1 VDPVG
6 GEYRPNL
13 RGLGALTAYWVGL
26 AVLWGAMLT
35 VVEPQLVQELVPP
48 EIKTTALAL
57 LFGVQ
62 ALVAI
67 LVQPVAGAAS
77 DRFVTPWG
85 RRRPLLVAGVA
96 AQVVFLIALTFAG
109 SFLWVLI
116 ILVFVEIASN
126 AAQGSYQ
133 GLLPDTVP
141 VEGRGLAS
149 GLLGGGLL
157 AGQIVGVAVAGAA
170 LVVGDTDLAIA
181 FAAAALALGT
191 VVTVLGVQERAGRS
205 EASNHRV
212 VVDWA
217 RHLVSPRSWIGPA
230 RATVLEVW
238 GRDVLEQRD
247 YLWLLASRLLML
259 MAAGSLQPFVL
270 YYLQDSMGLGA
281 DAAAAVTPIAGAVA
295 LVALASAIPGGM
307 LTNRLGRVRTVFFA
321 GIAGGIGAFLFAV
334 APSYA
339 FLFVVA
345 IPFGAALGVFLS
357 ADWALLVD
365 VAPQDEVGRYLGL
378 SNTVT
383 ASASVLA
390 VVIAGPVADV
400 LNGVS
405 FGLGYRVA
413 FAIAALEFLA
423 GAWCVLHVHEPK
435 RLAHVTSTAPL
446 GRSGS

>member
-1 VDPVG
+1 MGPVG

-62 ALVAI
+62 AFVAI

-96 AQVVFLIALTFAG
+96 VQVVFLIALTFAG

-133 GLLPDTVP
+133 GLLPDNVP

-334 APSYA
+334 APTYA

-390 VVIAGPVADV
+390 VVIVGPVADV

-413 FAIAALEFLA
+413 FAIAALEFLV
-423 GAWCVLHVHEPK
+423 GAWCVLHVHEPR
-435 RLAHVTSTAPL
+435 RLAHVR
-446 GRSGS
+446 GRS

>member
-1 VDPVG
+1 VG

-26 AVLWGAMLT
+26 AVLWGALLT

-48 EIKTTALAL
+48 EVKTTALAL

-96 AQVVFLIALTFAG
+96 VQVVFLVALTFAG

-141 VEGRGLAS
+141 IEGRGLAS

-205 EASNHRV
+205 ESSNHRV

-217 RHLVSPRSWIGPA
+217 RHLVSARSWIGPA

-270 YYLQDSMGLGA
+270 YYLQDSMGLGTN
-281 DAAAAVTPIAGAVA
+281 AAAAVTPIAGAVA

-413 FAIAALEFLA
+413 FAIAALEFLV
-423 GAWCVLHVHEPK
+423 GAWCVLHVHEPR

-446 GRSGS
+446 GGSGS

>member
-1 VDPVG
+1 MG

-26 AVLWGAMLT
+26 AVLWGALLT

-48 EIKTTALAL
+48 EVKTTALAL
-57 LFGVQ
+57 LFGAQ
-62 ALVAI
+62 AIVAI
-67 LVQPVAGAAS
+67 VVQPIAGAAS
-77 DRFVTPWG
+77 DRLVTPWG

-96 AQVVFLIALTFAG
+96 AQVVLLIALTFAG
-109 SFLWVLI
+109 SFLGVLLVLI
-116 ILVFVEIASN
+116 LVEIASN
-126 AAQGSYQ
+126 TAQGSYQ
-133 GLLPDTVP
+133 GLLPDCVP

-181 FAAAALALGT
+181 FAAAAVALGT
-191 VVTVLGVQERAGRS
+191 LVTVLGVPEKLGRS
-205 EASNHRV
+205 ETAHHHV

-217 RHLVSPRSWIGPA
+217 RHLLSPRSWFGPL

-247 YLWLLASRLLML
+247 YLWLLASRLLIL

-270 YYLQDSMGLGA
+270 YYLQDSLGLGT

-295 LVALASAIPGGM
+295 LVALASAIPGGAA
-307 LTNRLGRVRTVFFA
+307 TARWGRVRTVFIA
-321 GIAGGIGAFLFAV
+321 GVTGGIGAFLFAV
-334 APSYA
+334 APTYA
-339 FLFVVA
+339 FLFLVA
-345 IPFGAALGVFLS
+345 IPFGVALGVFLS
-357 ADWALLVD
+357 ADWALLVE

-390 VVIAGPVADV
+390 VVIAGPIADAV
-400 LNGVS
+400 NGVR
-405 FGLGYRVA
+405 FGLGYRVV
-413 FAIAALEFLA
+413 FVIAALEFLV
-423 GAWCVLHVHEPK
+423 GAWCVLHVHEPH
-435 RLAHVTSTAPL
+435 RATQTGPSVPL

>member
-1 VDPVG
+1 MG

-26 AVLWGAMLT
+26 AVLWGALLT

-48 EIKTTALAL
+48 EVKTTALAL
-57 LFGVQ
+57 LFGAQ
-62 ALVAI
+62 AIVAI
-67 LVQPVAGAAS
+67 VVQPIAGAAS
-77 DRFVTPWG
+77 DRLVTPWG
-85 RRRPLLVAGVA
+85 RRRPLLVAGVV
-96 AQVVFLIALTFAG
+96 AQVVLLIALTFAG
-109 SFLWVLI
+109 SFLGVLLVLI
-116 ILVFVEIASN
+116 LVEIASN
-126 AAQGSYQ
+126 TAQGSYQ
-133 GLLPDTVP
+133 GLLPDCVP

-181 FAAAALALGT
+181 FAAAAVALGT
-191 VVTVLGVQERAGRS
+191 LVTVHGVPEKLGRS
-205 EASNHRV
+205 ESADHHV

-217 RHLVSPRSWIGPA
+217 RHLLSPRSWLGPF

-247 YLWLLASRLLML
+247 YLWLLASRLLIL

-270 YYLQDSMGLGA
+270 YFLQDSLGLGT

-295 LVALASAIPGGM
+295 LVALASAIPGGAA
-307 LTNRLGRVRTVFFA
+307 TARWGRVRTVFIA
-321 GIAGGIGAFLFAV
+321 GVTGGIGAFLFAV
-334 APSYA
+334 APTYA

-345 IPFGAALGVFLS
+345 IPFGVALGVFLA

-383 ASASVLA
+383 ASATVLA
-390 VVIAGPVADV
+390 VVIAGPIADAV
-400 LNGVS
+400 NGVR

-413 FAIAALEFLA
+413 FVIASLEFLV
-423 GAWCVLHVHEPK
+423 GAWCVLHVHEPH
-435 RLAHVTSTAPL
+435 RTAQTGSSVPL
-446 GRSGS
+446 GRSGG